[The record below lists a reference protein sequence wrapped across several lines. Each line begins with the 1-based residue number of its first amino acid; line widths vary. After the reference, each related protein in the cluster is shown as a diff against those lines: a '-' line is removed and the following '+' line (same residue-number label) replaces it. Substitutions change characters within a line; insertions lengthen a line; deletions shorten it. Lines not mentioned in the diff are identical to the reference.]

1 MSHLLSH
8 PLAIAGVCFL
18 LCLFLL
24 RFVRPKGKTA
34 ARWLWG
40 TTLLLLAIGVAG
52 PLLCADRHMVNLDE
66 PTVISVSAAAL
77 HGQPL
82 YTSASAGDRYS
93 LLYGPVTYWV
103 FWPPMLAHVIDLR
116 FFQLWVILPL
126 LGAGLLLIR
135 IARRAGDL
143 FGSGFALLPYAASVI
158 MQSLHEWAMKG
169 DAWLLLFF
177 SIQLESALMLPGN
190 AAVIVVALCAA
201 LIINIKV
208 TLIPLVL
215 LPLTELGR
223 RLGATKAILAAIL
236 AAVFAVA
243 PFLLPNVSAVNFIYY
258 LRSSSH
264 HGFRALFVKVDAEL
278 ALFMA
283 LPAIVLLLLQILED
297 RDRTL
302 QRLMKHRLTII
313 LSIAACATVIFTSA
327 KRGAGPW
334 HLAPLAP
341 MFTWL
346 AAVLWRRLRGSPA
359 ILSQAVPRAL
369 LAAVVLSQCLLAFIS
384 LRSSVALHWRGIP
397 YYLPVS
403 ERLVAQDLIS
413 IVKSHPGTSIQMGY
427 GSDKTYEMTWERPVL
442 VLLGNRYS
450 LDADALDEADMADEP
465 LPQATFD
472 ELKNC
477 SSQIFLIPKGDRPF
491 SLQSNY
497 FIYGNPD
504 FRDLFPI
511 AFRQEFLRDY
521 RKSGSSRYFDLW
533 HCVH

>member
-1 MSHLLSH
+1 
-8 PLAIAGVCFL
+8 
-18 LCLFLL
+18 
-24 RFVRPKGKTA
+24 
-34 ARWLWG
+34 
-40 TTLLLLAIGVAG
+40 
-52 PLLCADRHMVNLDE
+52 MVNLDE

-143 FGSGFALLPYAASVI
+143 FGAGFALLPYAATVI

-201 LIINIKV
+201 LIISIKV

-413 IVKSHPGTSIQMGY
+413 IVNPIRELQYKWGT
-427 GSDKTYEMTWERPVL
+427 
-442 VLLGNRYS
+442 
-450 LDADALDEADMADEP
+450 A
-465 LPQATFD
+465 AT
-472 ELKNC
+472 
-477 SSQIFLIPKGDRPF
+477 R
-491 SLQSNY
+491 
-497 FIYGNPD
+497 
-504 FRDLFPI
+504 RM
-511 AFRQEFLRDY
+511 R
-521 RKSGSSRYFDLW
+521 
-533 HCVH
+533 

>member
-1 MSHLLSH
+1 
-8 PLAIAGVCFL
+8 
-18 LCLFLL
+18 
-24 RFVRPKGKTA
+24 
-34 ARWLWG
+34 
-40 TTLLLLAIGVAG
+40 
-52 PLLCADRHMVNLDE
+52 MVNLDE

-143 FGSGFALLPYAASVI
+143 FGAGFALLPYAATVI

-201 LIINIKV
+201 LIISIKV

-215 LPLTELGR
+215 LHLTELGR

-313 LSIAACATVIFTSA
+313 LSIEACATVIFTSA

-413 IVKSHPGTSIQMGY
+413 IVNPIRELQYKWGT
-427 GSDKTYEMTWERPVL
+427 
-442 VLLGNRYS
+442 
-450 LDADALDEADMADEP
+450 A
-465 LPQATFD
+465 AT
-472 ELKNC
+472 
-477 SSQIFLIPKGDRPF
+477 R
-491 SLQSNY
+491 
-497 FIYGNPD
+497 
-504 FRDLFPI
+504 RM
-511 AFRQEFLRDY
+511 R
-521 RKSGSSRYFDLW
+521 
-533 HCVH
+533 

>member
-1 MSHLLSH
+1 
-8 PLAIAGVCFL
+8 
-18 LCLFLL
+18 
-24 RFVRPKGKTA
+24 
-34 ARWLWG
+34 
-40 TTLLLLAIGVAG
+40 
-52 PLLCADRHMVNLDE
+52 
-66 PTVISVSAAAL
+66 
-77 HGQPL
+77 
-82 YTSASAGDRYS
+82 
-93 LLYGPVTYWV
+93 
-103 FWPPMLAHVIDLR
+103 
-116 FFQLWVILPL
+116 
-126 LGAGLLLIR
+126 
-135 IARRAGDL
+135 
-143 FGSGFALLPYAASVI
+143 
-158 MQSLHEWAMKG
+158 
-169 DAWLLLFF
+169 
-177 SIQLESALMLPGN
+177 MLPGN

-201 LIINIKV
+201 LIINIKA

-236 AAVFAVA
+236 AAVFTVA

-278 ALFMA
+278 ALLMA
-283 LPAIVLLLLQILED
+283 LPAIVLLLLQILEN

-302 QRLMKHRLTII
+302 QWLLKHPLTIL
-313 LSIAACATVIFTSA
+313 LSIAACTTVIFTSA

-346 AAVLWRRLRGSPA
+346 AAVLWRRLRDSPA

-369 LAAVVLSQCLLAFIS
+369 LASVVLSQCLLAFIS

-413 IVKSHPGTSIQMGY
+413 IVDSHPGTLIQMGY

-450 LDADALDEADMADEP
+450 LDADALDEADMAHEP

-477 SSQIFLIPKGDRPF
+477 SSQIFLIPKGDTPF

-497 FIYGNPD
+497 FILRQPRFPRPFPD
-504 FRDLFPI
+504 CLPARISPRLS
-511 AFRQEFLRDY
+511 QEWQQPL
-521 RKSGSSRYFDLW
+521 L
-533 HCVH
+533 